1 MTRRKFEMKRRKGG
15 ENSINS
21 IVYVHYM
28 AFDEGLLMIGKRVE
42 RVWVLRKRS
51 TVR

>member
-1 MTRRKFEMKRRKGG
+1 MKRRKKR

-28 AFDEGLLMIGKRVE
+28 AFDEGLLMIGKKVE
-42 RVWVLRKRS
+42 RIWMLRKRS
-51 TVR
+51 TVK